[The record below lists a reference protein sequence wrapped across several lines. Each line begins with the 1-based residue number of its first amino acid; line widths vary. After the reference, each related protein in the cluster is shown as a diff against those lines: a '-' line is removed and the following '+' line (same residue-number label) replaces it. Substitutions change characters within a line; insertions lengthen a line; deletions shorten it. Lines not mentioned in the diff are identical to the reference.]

1 MKDIAL
7 DLGVSIV
14 TVSKVIRN
22 HPDIAEETRARVLQR
37 VKELDYRPNVLA
49 RSLVTGRS
57 YLIGLVVPDLLH
69 PFFAEIAKALSTAV
83 RARGYS
89 LIISSSEEDMAIEA
103 REIEQLLAR
112 RLDALVIALTGP
124 SPDVLERIDRM
135 EQPYVLID
143 RAFPGLASN
152 FVGVDDHA
160 AGRLATQHLIDQ
172 GCRTIAHIRDGEN
185 STGTGRFEG
194 YRQTLLHNRLS
205 YSDKR
210 VVFRSAVDVDSRH
223 HGAEAMRLLLGQR
236 PRPDAVFCYNDPL
249 AIGAMN
255 AILDAGLKIPE
266 DIAIVGCGNLHYD
279 DSLRIPLSSVDQ
291 RSQLIGERTA
301 AILLN
306 IFDSKARPQPVS
318 VILDPVLIVRDSS
331 LRNAPPG
338 TADSRSEPAADKS
351 SRRKAGTQR

>member
-1 MKDIAL
+1 MRGIDRRTLIGPAGRICYTAMPPRMKDIAL

-69 PFFAEIAKALSTAV
+69 PFFAEIEKALSTAV

-172 GCRTIAHIRDGEN
+172 GCRTIKGGFPLCGGCGQPASWRRSDAPPARAAAQAGCGFLLQRSLGNRGYERDPGCWVED
-185 STGTGRFEG
+185 SGG
-194 YRQTLLHNRLS
+194 YRHRRLWESTLRRLAS
-205 YSDKR
+205 HSIVQRRSTKPIDWRAHGRESCLISSTRKR
-210 VVFRSAVDVDSRH
+210 DRSRSA
-223 HGAEAMRLLLGQR
+223 
-236 PRPDAVFCYNDPL
+236 
-249 AIGAMN
+249 
-255 AILDAGLKIPE
+255 
-266 DIAIVGCGNLHYD
+266 
-279 DSLRIPLSSVDQ
+279 
-291 RSQLIGERTA
+291 
-301 AILLN
+301 
-306 IFDSKARPQPVS
+306 
-318 VILDPVLIVRDSS
+318 
-331 LRNAPPG
+331 
-338 TADSRSEPAADKS
+338 
-351 SRRKAGTQR
+351 